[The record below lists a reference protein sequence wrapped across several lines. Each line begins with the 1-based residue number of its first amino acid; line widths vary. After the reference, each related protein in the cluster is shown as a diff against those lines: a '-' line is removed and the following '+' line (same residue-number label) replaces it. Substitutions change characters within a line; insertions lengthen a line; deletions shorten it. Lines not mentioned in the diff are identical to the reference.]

1 MSLTGFVRA
10 LVGMINLQKKC
21 SYRHSL
27 KLSAE
32 IDIFMQPKAQ
42 NDVYFALTDEIRLIT
57 AVSLHIHNP
66 RGPPEATAPV
76 TTPTA
81 AENGDP
87 PGDPRFHHGCRAGTL
102 GPPGA
107 LPLPGDRCNGPRRTP
122 NRELHPQKYF

>member
-10 LVGMINLQKKC
+10 LVGMINLQRNC

-32 IDIFMQPKAQ
+32 IDIFMRPKAQ
-42 NDVYFALTDEIRLIT
+42 NDVYFGLTDEIRLIT

-66 RGPPEATAPV
+66 RGLPEATAPV

-102 GPPGA
+102 GPPTV
-107 LPLPGDRCNGPRRTP
+107 LPLPGDPCNGPIRTS
-122 NRELHPQKYF
+122 NRKISPQKYF

>member
-57 AVSLHIHNP
+57 ALFLQIN
-66 RGPPEATAPV
+66 
-76 TTPTA
+76 
-81 AENGDP
+81 
-87 PGDPRFHHGCRAGTL
+87 
-102 GPPGA
+102 
-107 LPLPGDRCNGPRRTP
+107 
-122 NRELHPQKYF
+122 HPHQCPDESC